1 MTRTIAPFLALLSAT
16 AILLIGNGLLGTLVP
31 IRAGIDGFDTPTIG
45 IFGSVYFAGFLLGCI
60 GTPYVVRRAGHIRS
74 FAALC
79 AAASSAPL
87 IHALFSDA
95 WAWSA
100 MRGLTGLCFAG
111 LYMVIESWLNEQATN
126 ETRGRLFASYLVVNL
141 LSVTVGQ
148 LLLNLS
154 DPAAFGLFALCSILT
169 SVALVPVALTTSVQ
183 PAPIQTVS
191 INLKRLYALSPV
203 GLMGSFVIGLTN
215 APFWTLAPLFAAES
229 GLNTRDISL
238 FMTAAI
244 VGGALAQFPIGRYSD
259 RLDRRIVI
267 VLLCIGA
274 VLGDTALFYAG
285 GIGSMEALLAAGF
298 AFGVFSL
305 TLYSVVVA
313 HMNDHAQEE
322 SFVSVSSGL
331 LLVYAAGAIIGPLAA
346 SLVAQRF
353 GLSAI
358 FLFVAAVHIV
368 YALFTLARIRSRAAL
383 SEEQRG
389 EFVAVPF
396 PQTQVAAHELDPRF
410 EEDTAF
416 AAEGDVS
423 EGVSVQQGVAE
434 LSEDFEMENVSEGS
448 EETSDNETG
457 PLPGK
462 PS

>member
-1 MTRTIAPFLALLSAT
+1 MTRTIAPFIALLSAT

-31 IRAGIDGFDTPTIG
+31 IRAGIDGFDTPTVG

-79 AAASSAPL
+79 AAASAAPL
-87 IHALFSDA
+87 IHALFNDA

-100 MRGLTGLCFAG
+100 MRGLTGFCFAG
-111 LYMVIESWLNEQATN
+111 LYMVIESWLNEQASN
-126 ETRGRLFASYLVVNL
+126 ETRGRLFAIYLVVNL
-141 LSVTVGQ
+141 LSVTAGQ

-169 SVALVPVALTTSVQ
+169 SLALVPVALTTSVQ

-215 APFWTLAPLFAAES
+215 GPFWTLGPLFASES
-229 GLNTRDISL
+229 GLNTRDISF

-267 VLLCIGA
+267 MLLCIGA

-285 GIGSMEALLAAGF
+285 GVGSMEALLGAGF

-331 LLVYAAGAIIGPLAA
+331 LLVYAAGAILGPLAA

-353 GLSAI
+353 GMSAI
-358 FLFVAAVHIV
+358 FLFVAAIHIV

-396 PQTQVAAHELDPRF
+396 PQTQAAGPELDPRF
-410 EEDTAF
+410 DEDASH
-416 AAEGDVS
+416 AAEGEVL
-423 EGVSVQQGVAE
+423 EGASVQQGVAVS
-434 LSEDFEMENVSEGS
+434 SEDFEMEQASAGP
-448 EETSDNETG
+448 EERPGTTTG
-457 PLPGK
+457 PSPDK